1 MGILQTSSAVFW
13 LLTWLASP
21 PASLGDAAMREAIRR
36 QSAPKASATLT
47 NLGRPIEPPPPAAVS
62 LPPPPEPP
70 PVQQEV
76 MPPPPPNP
84 NVKPPEPPKDEAWW
98 RGRIVAAKQS
108 LAKNQ
113 TAADSLQTRINALQ
127 RDVVNFDDPL
137 QQNRA
142 RQELGKAIGELE
154 RARMQIEADQK
165 TIVAIHDEARRL
177 DVPPGW
183 IR

>member
-1 MGILQTSSAVFW
+1 MGILQTSSAVLW

-21 PASLGDAAMREAIRR
+21 PSSLGDAAMREAIRR

-62 LPPPPEPP
+62 LPPPPEPAARTD
-70 PVQQEV
+70 V

-84 NVKPPEPPKDEAWW
+84 EVKPAEPPKDEAWW
-98 RGRIVAAKQS
+98 RGRITAAKQS

-127 RDVVNFDDPL
+127 RDAVNIDDPL

-142 RQELGKAIGELE
+142 RQELGKALGELE
-154 RARMQIEADQK
+154 RARLQIEADQK
-165 TIVAIHDEARRL
+165 TIIAIRDEARRL